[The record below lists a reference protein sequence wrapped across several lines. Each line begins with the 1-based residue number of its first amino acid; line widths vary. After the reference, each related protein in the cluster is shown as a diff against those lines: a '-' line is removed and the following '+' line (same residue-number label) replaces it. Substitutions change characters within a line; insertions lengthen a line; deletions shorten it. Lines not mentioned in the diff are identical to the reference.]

1 MKSSKEH
8 KSFFTRLI
16 FTHRVFHKWIS
27 ILFLFSLSISS
38 MKHICLL
45 LLHSWEW
52 KIGDAF
58 NEVQMM
64 PLIKDYRCLFGL
76 VFYHYFPFKMNPGWW
91 CPNGSSF
98 YFYEWGSGWLFYFHA
113 KWIQDEAV
121 DHFPFYILFSGFPPI
136 KGLFIWFSTI
146 KDSSNDK
153 AIPIQEK
160 SDSEALSCTSL
171 LLDYFYKIWIILLS
185 SLILDSSWEK
195 IKVTALRY

>member
-1 MKSSKEH
+1 MK
-8 KSFFTRLI
+8 
-16 FTHRVFHKWIS
+16 
-27 ILFLFSLSISS
+27 
-38 MKHICLL
+38 
-45 LLHSWEW
+45 
-52 KIGDAF
+52 D
-58 NEVQMM
+58 
-64 PLIKDYRCLFGL
+64 
-76 VFYHYFPFKMNPGWW
+76 WW
-91 CPNGSSF
+91 CPYGSSF

-153 AIPIQEK
+153 VIPIQEK

-195 IKVTALRY
+195 WENKGYCFEVLISDYPTVFHTLWLFIQRLLVFPLKNSPWMGPYRLER